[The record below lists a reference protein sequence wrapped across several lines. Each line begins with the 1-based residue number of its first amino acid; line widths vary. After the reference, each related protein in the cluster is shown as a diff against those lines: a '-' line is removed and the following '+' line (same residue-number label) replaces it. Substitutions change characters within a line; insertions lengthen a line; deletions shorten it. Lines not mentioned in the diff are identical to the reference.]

1 MALLCDT
8 LEYLR
13 SGHEDK
19 DDTITVK
26 TDDTNKAISPSPYPI
41 EDERPKVTMRSDNIL
56 LTNKR
61 KASALQ
67 ERNLLLYD

>member
-19 DDTITVK
+19 DDTVMVK
-26 TDDTNKAISPSPYPI
+26 TDDTNKAVSPSPYPM
-41 EDERPKVTMRSDNIL
+41 ENERKTKSDHEV
-56 LTNKR
+56 R
-61 KASALQ
+61 
-67 ERNLLLYD
+67 